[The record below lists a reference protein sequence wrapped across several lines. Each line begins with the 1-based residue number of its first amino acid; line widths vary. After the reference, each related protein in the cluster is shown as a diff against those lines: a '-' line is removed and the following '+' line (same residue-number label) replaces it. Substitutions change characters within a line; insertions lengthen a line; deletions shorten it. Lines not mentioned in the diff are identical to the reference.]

1 MINPRHKLS
10 LFDRIVVFLYPLM
23 QKLAVFILLFGV
35 VTAFGQTQQIRGVVL
50 HNFSEL
56 PLEDVQVKVM
66 LNDSVVKTTFT
77 NASGEFLFVNVALG
91 MYDIAFTHV
100 NFESFILPDI
110 TLLSSRETYLEV
122 QLVERLEQLD
132 EFSVKKPKKDRSKT
146 NNDMVTNS
154 VKTIYPQDMKKLA
167 GSLDD
172 PIRVAGMMP
181 GVTSDAAFSENFIS
195 IRGNSPRGLKYMMEG
210 VELFNPTHFA
220 RIGSSGGTF
229 TIFSMQLLD
238 KSDFFTG
245 AFPAEYSNAMGGVLD
260 VNFRSG
266 NNKSRN
272 YAINI
277 GTLGLDF
284 AAEGPFNEK
293 NKSSYLVNY
302 RYSVVGMAR
311 LIGYPTQPTYQDLS
325 YVLDF
330 PMKKG
335 NLKLFGMAGTSDRKR
350 LATADSSVWEGD
362 IDRYNLSLRGDM
374 VTLGGVYDHHLGENT
389 LLKFTLAGG
398 ASRQVDNRNYL
409 LDDYDEII
417 RNKNE
422 YNSVPI
428 TGALSLK
435 HKFSVRHINK
445 TGFSADYTTHDWD
458 VLKYDFEAMHLDTL
472 VLGNGSSQT
481 YKAYT
486 QSKFLLNENWSVN
499 LGVAGLYYS
508 VNEKYSVEPRI
519 GLAYATKNKGKI
531 SLSLGKHSQIDNFA
545 TYRYQTTDSLGN
557 TIYPNQSLDFVKA
570 YHAIAGYRATVFKN
584 HYLNVETY
592 YQYLYDVPVEAGGTF
607 SMLNIAELQEVR
619 ELTNDGIGEN
629 VGLDVSLERYAN
641 KGLYYMINASIY
653 SSRYQGGDGIWRSTE
668 FDQGFNVKFLA
679 GKEYI
684 VGEKKGKTNYIGWNT
699 NLAYVGGRPYTP
711 IDLEAS
717 ELEQETVYD
726 ESRAFTEQED
736 NLLFLDVT
744 FTYKVNKQK
753 HTGVW
758 SLQIKNLF
766 SNGNAI
772 YREYDAVLKEEVT
785 IPSSSFFPNLS
796 YKILF

>member
-1 MINPRHKLS
+1 MASFLANSCFFVPVLMLRLFIVISIMS
-10 LFDRIVVFLYPLM
+10 LGYSF
-23 QKLAVFILLFGV
+23 A
-35 VTAFGQTQQIRGVVL
+35 QTQTVRGIVL
-50 HNFSEL
+50 NSFNQL
-56 PLEDVQVKVM
+56 PVEDVQVKIL
-66 LNDSVVKTTFT
+66 LNDSIVNSTFT
-77 NASGEFLFVNVALG
+77 DSKGEFLFVNVPLG
-91 MYDIAFTHV
+91 MYDVAFTHV

-110 TLLSSRETYLEV
+110 TLLSSRETYLDV
-122 QLVERLEQLD
+122 NLVERLEQLE
-132 EFSVKKPKKDRSKT
+132 EFSISKPKKDRSKT
-146 NNDMVTNS
+146 NNEMVTNS

-229 TIFSMQLLD
+229 TVFSMQLLD
-238 KSDFFTG
+238 KSDFYTG
-245 AFPAEYSNAMGGVLD
+245 AFPAEYSNAMSGVLD

-266 NNKSRN
+266 NNTNRN
-272 YAINI
+272 YAINL

-284 AAEGPFNEK
+284 AAEGPFSK
-293 NKSSYLVNY
+293 NKKSSYLVNY

-330 PMKKG
+330 PTKKG
-335 NLKLFGMAGTSDRKR
+335 KIKLFGIAGTSDRKR
-350 LATADSSVWEGD
+350 LAIADSSLWEGD
-362 IDRYNLSLRGDM
+362 IDRYNLTLHSDM
-374 VTLGGVYDHHLGENT
+374 VTIGGVYDHHVSENT
-389 LLKFTLAGG
+389 LLKFTVAGG
-398 ASRQVDNRNYL
+398 GSQQVDDQNYL
-409 LDDYDEII
+409 LDDYSEII
-417 RNKNE
+417 RSKNE
-422 YNSVPI
+422 YSSIPI
-428 TGALSLK
+428 STAFSIK
-435 HKFSVRHINK
+435 HKFSIRHTNK
-445 TGFSADYTTHDWD
+445 TGFSANYSTHNWD
-458 VLKYDFEAMHLDTL
+458 VLKYDFENSHLDT
-472 VLGNGSSQT
+472 VVIGTGASQT

-486 QSKFLLNENWSVN
+486 QSRILLNEKWSVN
-499 LGVAGLYYS
+499 LGVAGVYYD
-508 VNEKYSVEPRI
+508 VNQKYSVEPRLGI
-519 GLAYATKNKGKI
+519 SYETKRSGKI
-531 SLSLGKHSQIDNFA
+531 SLALGKHSQIENYA
-545 TYRYQTTDSLGN
+545 TYLFQKIDSLGN
-557 TIYPNQSLDFVKA
+557 NTHPNKSLDFVKA
-570 YHAIAGYRATVFKN
+570 YHAVMGYRTTIFKN

-592 YQYLYDVPVEAGGTF
+592 YQYLYDVPVEAG
-607 SMLNIAELQEVR
+607 SSYSVLNISELEDVR
-619 ELTNDGIGEN
+619 ELVNDGVGEN
-629 VGLDVSLERYAN
+629 VGLDVSIERYAN

-653 SSRYQGGDGIWRSTE
+653 SSRYKGGDGIWRSTE
-668 FDQGFNVKFLA
+668 FDQMFNIKFLA

-711 IDLEAS
+711 IDLIAS
-717 ELEQETVYD
+717 EQNRETIYN
-726 ESRAFTEQED
+726 EALAFTQRGD

-744 FTYKVNKQK
+744 FTYKINKYK
-753 HTGVW
+753 HTGIW

-772 YREYDAVLKEEVT
+772 YREYDAVLKKEVT